1 MKNRYRMF
9 LRGSVF
15 YAHDSESGKQ
25 TSLKTRDRRKAER
38 LLLAKNEADE
48 QPLMNLAMARTYLA
62 AHDPKLVTRSWAD
75 VIEIFS
81 SNGGET
87 TRERC
92 QRAFASAPFN
102 FIRNKLLAET
112 TGEDLLN
119 VLRVGGTS
127 TNNYLR
133 GLHNLALNLG
143 WLAWPILAK
152 KAWPKIRY
160 KKRRAVTAAE
170 HRRIIEGESN
180 AERRLYY
187 EFLWETGGS
196 QSDIADLS
204 RENIDAS
211 NTVLFFQRKKLAD
224 DAEPARIR
232 IGKRLRELL
241 KLVPATGYFFPNI
254 RRTPARHRSAEFWR
268 RCQILKIYG
277 ICLHSY
283 RYAWAERAKDCGY
296 PERFAMVNLGHNSP
310 AVHRAYAKR
319 AKVVCPPL
327 SCSAKFSNAAV
338 CATSRRAG
346 SRRQFSRASLSDAVR
361 E

>member
-1 MKNRYRMF
+1 MKRRYRMF
-9 LRGSVF
+9 LRGNVY
-15 YAHDSESGKQ
+15 YAQDSESGKQ
-25 TSLKTRDRRKAER
+25 TSLGTREKRQAER

-62 AHDPKLVTRSWAD
+62 AHDPKLVMRTWAE
-75 VIEIFS
+75 VIEVFS
-81 SNGGET
+81 SNGRES

-92 QRAFASAPFN
+92 HRAFASAPFDL
-102 FIRNKLLAET
+102 IRSKTLVET

-119 VLRVGGTS
+119 LLRLGGTS

-152 KAWPKIRY
+152 KAWPKIRH
-160 KKRRAVTAAE
+160 KARRAITWPE
-170 HRRIIEGESN
+170 HQRIVATECSM
-180 AERRLYY
+180 ERKLYY
-187 EFLWETGGS
+187 ELLWETGGS
-196 QSDIADLS
+196 QSDVANLS
-204 RENIDAS
+204 RDNVDRV
-211 NTVLFFQRKKLAD
+211 NDVLFFQRQKLAED
-224 DAEPARIR
+224 CQPARIR

-241 KLVPATGYFFPNI
+241 ERLPSTGYFFPTL
-254 RRTPARHRSAEFWR
+254 RQTPARHRSAEFWR

-296 PERFAMVNLGHNSP
+296 PERFAMINLGHNSP

-319 AKVVCPPL
+319 AKVICPPL
-327 SCSAKFSNAAV
+327 EDYEEASGPAPLPAV
-338 CATSRRAG
+338 AIAVDTAG
-346 SRRQFSRASLSDAVR
+346 KAPWPSRAA
-361 E
+361 